1 MLLSKT
7 EDGSKAINLLD
18 KILPVYKE
26 IVKKLSAN
34 GAEWIQI
41 DEPYLVK
48 DLDTEIVNKIKTTL
62 DELKLADSNYNL
74 LITTYFESLD
84 AKVFEEINKSSIDA
98 IHFDLVRGVR
108 NIVSR

>member
-1 MLLSKT
+1 M
-7 EDGSKAINLLD
+7 LD

-48 DLDTEIVNKIKTTL
+48 DLDTEVVNKIKTTL
-62 DELKLADSNYNL
+62 NELKLAAGNSKL
-74 LITTYFESLD
+74 LVTTYFESLD
-84 AKVFEEINKSSIDA
+84 VKVFEEINKSSIDA
-98 IHFDLVRGVR
+98 IHFDLVRV
-108 NIVSR
+108 

>member
-7 EDGSKAINLLD
+7 EDGSKTINLLD

-48 DLDTEIVNKIKTTL
+48 DLDTEVLIK
-62 DELKLADSNYNL
+62 
-74 LITTYFESLD
+74 
-84 AKVFEEINKSSIDA
+84 
-98 IHFDLVRGVR
+98 
-108 NIVSR
+108 SRLH